1 MSYVGGGGGVAT
13 STRRRA
19 TVSELPRCGG
29 RGRDAGGGG
38 RGDAVLGHAPF
49 IRNTRPSSM
58 EYLEYERVISCS
70 VYNDILFVKKYE
82 TRVLWDDGPS
92 TVVKEYRIQ
101 EDPCVG

>member
-1 MSYVGGGGGVAT
+1 
-13 STRRRA
+13 
-19 TVSELPRCGG
+19 
-29 RGRDAGGGG
+29 
-38 RGDAVLGHAPF
+38 
-49 IRNTRPSSM
+49 M